1 MYRNAYPRW
10 VYQNGTNL
18 QSQTGTLLTFLTPS
32 MCSLVCLHPDLQWEC
47 IHPTDGDTLCKKRKK
62 EKKEEI
68 KTTIQNCIN
77 VIIIIIIIIIIMM
90 MMMIIVALKKSLAI
104 IIPYGSTHTLIIT
117 AHLSLSVSIE
127 TTVINISI
135 KSSKIRKLSSSGDYK
150 AYTFSVSPS
159 SASRRLS
166 QSK

>member
-1 MYRNAYPRW
+1 M
-10 VYQNGTNL
+10 VTH
-18 QSQTGTLLTFLTPS
+18 F
-32 MCSLVCLHPDLQWEC
+32 V
-47 IHPTDGDTLCKKRKK
+47 KR
-62 EKKEEI
+62 EKKKKKKEI

-77 VIIIIIIIIIIMM
+77 VIIIII
-90 MMMIIVALKKSLAI
+90 MMMIIVALIKNLAI
-104 IIPYGSTHTLIIT
+104 IIPYGSTHRLIIT

-127 TTVINISI
+127 TTIINISI

-166 QSK
+166 QSR

>member
-1 MYRNAYPRW
+1 MVTHFVKR
-10 VYQNGTNL
+10 
-18 QSQTGTLLTFLTPS
+18 
-32 MCSLVCLHPDLQWEC
+32 E
-47 IHPTDGDTLCKKRKK
+47 KKRKK
-62 EKKEEI
+62 EEN

-77 VIIIIIIIIIIMM
+77 VIIIKMIIIIV
-90 MMMIIVALKKSLAI
+90 MMMIIVALKKNLAI

-127 TTVINISI
+127 TTIINISI